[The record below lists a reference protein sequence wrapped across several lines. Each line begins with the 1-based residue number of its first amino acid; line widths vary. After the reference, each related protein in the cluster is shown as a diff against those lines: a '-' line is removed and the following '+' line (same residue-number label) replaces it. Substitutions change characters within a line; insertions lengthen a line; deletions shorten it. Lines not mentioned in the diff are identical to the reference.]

1 MRPEEH
7 SPGRVPG
14 SDLLHELVQLL
25 SVLPHFPGEIL
36 RDVNP
41 QALQQLG
48 FPQHVLFVVVVSKVD
63 LVVDWSAWDHQFV

>member
-1 MRPEEH
+1 M
-7 SPGRVPG
+7 
-14 SDLLHELVQLL
+14 LA
-25 SVLPHFPGEIL
+25 HFPREIL

-63 LVVDWSAWDHQFV
+63 LVVQSDVKW

>member
-1 MRPEEH
+1 MLGVGWVRPEEH

-25 SVLPHFPGEIL
+25 SVFPHFPREVL

-41 QALQQLG
+41 QTLQQLS
-48 FPQHVLFVVVVSKVD
+48 FPQHVLFVIVVSKVD
-63 LVVDWSAWDHQFV
+63 LMESW